1 MKKNIGKIL
10 ALSLCSALLLTGCQI
25 GNKNF
30 VISNSLNDRQVFKI
44 ANTSCGLKEA
54 KVYLVNYQ
62 NIYGTAYGL
71 NLWEHDFGD
80 DSLEEYIKDIT
91 IAELTRVVC
100 MNLLAEEQEMTL
112 TEEEMGKVEEAASVY
127 YQSLT
132 DAELEYMGVSENDIA
147 EYYEHYALAQKLY
160 NSLTGEVNEEVSDD
174 EARVMEIMQIYVTD
188 AEEANEVEQKLN
200 NGEDFASVANNYNE
214 LSSIQVMVSRDDL
227 PEEVEEIAFGL
238 DDNEISGKIAVENGY
253 YFIRCIDKYNQELTE
268 ANKVNIV
275 EKREKEAFDDVYNA
289 FVSTLTSYM
298 NEEAWNNLELN
309 TEPDIQTDS
318 FFEVFETYCGDI

>member
-1 MKKNIGKIL
+1 MVFV
-10 ALSLCSALLLTGCQI
+10 LCSAMLLTGCKI

-44 ANTSCGLKEA
+44 ADASCGLKEA

-80 DSLEEYIKDIT
+80 TSLEEYIKDIT

-100 MNLLAEEQEMTL
+100 MNLLAEEQGMEL
-112 TEEEMGKVEEAASVY
+112 TEEELTQVKEAAGVY

-132 DAELEYMGVSENDIA
+132 EAEITYMGVSEKDIA

-160 NSLTGEVNEEVSDD
+160 NSLTSEVNEEVSDD

-188 AEEANEVEQKLN
+188 AEDASEVERKLSD
-200 NGEDFASVANNYNE
+200 GEDFASVANNYNE
-214 LSSIQVMVSRDDL
+214 LSSIQVTVSRDDL
-227 PEEVEEIAFGL
+227 PEEVEKIAFGL
-238 DDNEISGKIAVENGY
+238 DNNEISGRIDVEGGY
-253 YFIRCIDKYNQELTE
+253 YFIRCINKYNEELTE

-289 FVSTLTSYM
+289 FVSTLDSYL
-298 NEEAWNNLELN
+298 NEDVWNNLELN
-309 TEPDIQTDS
+309 TESEIKTNS